1 MTTTLSERLHE
12 ILRETGDTKSAMAK
26 KAGITLPTLLDILS
40 GKSRGMRA
48 ITAYQLTHS
57 YGLSF
62 EWLLFGTGNKKS
74 NSSVQPVE
82 PESSPAVETKV
93 QKSDFSLVDQ
103 QKQSAIVTESSSLSV
118 VPWND
123 LLNWRSTA
131 MQESAV
137 EKLSPSVPNH
147 EDARCVWTKV
157 EGDAMSPTFKSGEM
171 VCIDVD
177 ATPTNRCYVAAVI
190 KGNIILRQYL
200 VDGAEEFLASG
211 ESWPGERTIR
221 LDDTIEIIGVVIA
234 KSV

>member
-1 MTTTLSERLHE
+1 MTSTLSERLQE

-48 ITAYQLTHS
+48 ITAYQLTSS
-57 YGLSF
+57 YGLSLQ
-62 EWLLFGTGNKKS
+62 WLLFGTGEKS
-74 NSSVQPVE
+74 SGIAVQPVE
-82 PESSPAVETKV
+82 LGQKPA
-93 QKSDFSLVDQ
+93 SDEKGSKNAFFRPDQ
-103 QKQSAIVTESSSLSV
+103 QNSSAIVTASSSLSV

-147 EDARCVWTKV
+147 EHARCVWTKV

-171 VCIDVD
+171 VCIDID
-177 ATPTNRCYVAAVI
+177 ANPTNRCYVAAAI
-190 KGNIILRQYL
+190 NGNIILRQYL
-200 VDGAEEFLASG
+200 VDGAEKFLASG
-211 ESWPGERTIR
+211 EFWPGERTIR
-221 LDDTIEIIGVVIA
+221 LDESVEIIGVVIA